1 MKLFSVAIG
10 EQYEKEALRLQRS
23 VPLDVEVFTKS
34 NNQYKQ
40 LHQDPLING
49 LAHKVNFANYIKKS
63 RGPVIFMDA
72 DMFTLKEDPFKDFKV
87 NKDTDVAY
95 VIYEGTKMS
104 FPNPDKDPRQK
115 AFDFFGYKVN
125 SGFMYFKNRKVAQKV
140 CTAWL
145 EEYKERIKLY
155 EANTPNVTKYEYDEW
170 ALAIA
175 LMKMDLNIEIL
186 DKKWNDFRQ
195 ASEYDMQT
203 SESVFFQSHDFLDIL
218 D

>member
-23 VPLDVEVFTKS
+23 VPLDVEVLTKKS
-34 NNQYKQ
+34 DQYKE

-95 VIYEGTKMS
+95 VIYAGNKMT
-104 FPNPDKDPRQK
+104 FPIPEDPRQK
-115 AFDFFGYKVN
+115 VFDFFGYKVN

-155 EANTPNVTKYEYDEW
+155 ESDAPGASKYEYDEW

-175 LMKMDLNIEIL
+175 LMKMNLNIEIL
-186 DKKWNDFRQ
+186 DNKWNDFRTND
-195 ASEYDMQT
+195 EYTMQT